1 MVHLKR
7 ESIESAKGRRVGVVL
22 EKSELAER
30 VVFAGERLLFFLARV
45 MPRSGR
51 SGGQGVRGDCACWY
65 MLLQISPK
73 IHG

>member
-30 VVFAGERLLFFLARV
+30 VVFAGERLLFF
-45 MPRSGR
+45 
-51 SGGQGVRGDCACWY
+51 
-65 MLLQISPK
+65 
-73 IHG
+73 